1 MTSTA
6 TETRLF
12 GREAEQ
18 AQLQALLDDARA
30 RRSGSLVL
38 IGEPGAGKSALID
51 EIRFGVNDMTV
62 LEARGVESEAE
73 LPFASLHQLLR
84 PVLGLLERLPGAA
97 GGGAARRV
105 RAQRQRC
112 AGSVSAC
119 RSRC

>member
-18 AQLQALLDDARA
+18 AQLRALLDNARA

-51 EIRFGVNDMTV
+51 EIRFGLNDMTV

-84 PVLGLLERLPGAA
+84 SVLGLLERLPAPQAA
-97 GGGAARRV
+97 
-105 RAQRQRC
+105 
-112 AGSVSAC
+112 
-119 RSRC
+119 